1 MIRSWTIVVLAA
13 IAAALAI
20 APGAQA
26 AADEFFQAATLT
38 NANGVAGDYAGGS
51 VAVSADGSTIVVG
64 VPGASSNEGLAYVYT
79 RGANGWQSANQP
91 GILTA
96 SSGAAGDQFGHSV
109 AVSQDGSV
117 VAVGAFYAAGG
128 GTERGM
134 VYVFNRPAGGWAAQM
149 TLNQTTSASG
159 PADYDRLG
167 SSVAVS
173 PDGTYVAAGA
183 TGYSSSGPLTGQG
196 GVYVWSYGSGALTA
210 VGTEPLTA
218 SDAGNEDVLGW
229 SVAMPSDGLIY
240 AGAPYHPGNDGPG
253 AVYGFSSES
262 SAEVGYSPWAHVSK
276 TELSASGSSLFGFS
290 VAAGAGVVAAGAPD
304 TGSGQGAVY
313 LFEPAFG
320 CVTQLLHG
328 CFRSSSSTTPTAT
341 MTYPSGNGQLGYS
354 VALTGD
360 GSALLAGAPGEP
372 VPPNAPP
379 GRAYV
384 FQAASGGWA
393 DATAPNATLGPAD
406 ATANDSFGTSV
417 ALSSDGGALAVGG
430 PGGAGDDEMTPGE
443 ADVFEARTQT
453 APTCQPTAVGVGQQA
468 TCTATVTDYGIGEAA
483 PTGTVSFSTDSAG
496 TFGSAAGCALSEDS
510 AGTSSCQVTYT
521 PSAAGSGSH
530 TLTASYSGDDEHASG
545 IGQTVVS
552 INRVTTSTSVSCSP
566 APVAV
571 GQNTICTATV
581 TAADA
586 SAGPPAGTVTMSSNG
601 GGTFNPGGCTLSGGS
616 GPARSCTFSYTPS
629 QVGPGTHQLTA
640 AYAGDG
646 GHAASQGSD
655 PLGVGDAGT
664 GASLS
669 CTPLSVAVGHAARC
683 TVTVTDTSSG
693 MLVPTGTVTLTATGS
708 GAFSDR
714 GSCSLAQVTGGAAGC
729 TFTYTPVTAATSSP
743 RLSAHYAGDSD
754 HFGSSASA
762 LLEVPATGTP
772 AVRVSSATVAHGH
785 IRISLSCPKSEAYC
799 RVTVTMRV
807 GSGTLAAGSV
817 RIAGGRRATLGL
829 APKRA
834 TLQRLPAGRHS
845 VTVTLV
851 AVDQSQRRKRTQLFG
866 YCVTGVHFKLV
877 TVQVR

>member
-1 MIRSWTIVVLAA
+1 MIRSWAIGVLAA
-13 IAAALAI
+13 IAAALAV

-26 AADEFFQAATLT
+26 AVDSFFQAATLT

-51 VAVSADGSTIVVG
+51 VAVSADGSTMVVG

-91 GILTA
+91 AVLAA
-96 SSGAAGDQFGHSV
+96 SNGAGGDQFGHSV

-117 VAVGAFYAAGG
+117 VAVGALYATAGG
-128 GTERGM
+128 TQRGT
-134 VYVFNRPAGGWAAQM
+134 VYVFNRPAGGWAAQT

-159 PADYDRLG
+159 SADYDRLG
-167 SSVAVS
+167 ASVAVS

-183 TGYSSSGPLTGQG
+183 SGYSSSGPLTGQG
-196 GVYVWSYGSGALTA
+196 GVYVWNYGAGALTT

-218 SDAGNEDVLGW
+218 GDAGNEDVLGW

-262 SAEVGYSPWAHVSK
+262 SIEVGYSPWAHVSK

-290 VAAGAGVVAAGAPD
+290 VATGGGVVAAGAPD
-304 TGSGQGAVY
+304 TGSNQGAVY

-320 CVTQLLHG
+320 CATQLIHG
-328 CFRSSSSTTPTAT
+328 CFKSSSTTTPNAT
-341 MTYPSGNGQLGYS
+341 MTYPLGNGQLGYG

-384 FQAASGGWA
+384 FQAPSGGWA
-393 DATAPNATLGPAD
+393 DATAPNATLGPDD

-417 ALSSDGGALAVGG
+417 ALSSEGGALAVGG
-430 PGGAGDDEMTPGE
+430 PGGAGDDQMTPGE
-443 ADVFEARTQT
+443 ADVFEAETLT
-453 APTCQPTAVGVGQQA
+453 APTCQPTAVGVGQQT
-468 TCTATVTDYGIGEAA
+468 TCTATVTDDGIGEAA
-483 PTGTVSFSTDSAG
+483 PTGTVNFSTDSAG
-496 TFGSAAGCALSEDS
+496 SFGSAPSCALSEAS

-521 PSAAGSGSH
+521 PSAAGSGRH

-552 INRVTTSTSVSCSP
+552 INRVTTSTTVSCRP

-571 GQNTICTATV
+571 GQSTNCTATV
-581 TAADA
+581 TASDA
-586 SAGPPAGTVTMSSNG
+586 SAGTPVGTVTMSSNG

-616 GPARSCTFSYTPS
+616 GPTASCAFSYTPS

-640 AYAGDG
+640 SYAGDG

-655 PLGVGDAGT
+655 PLGVGEAGT
-664 GASLS
+664 GTSLS
-669 CTPLSVAVGHAARC
+669 CTPLSVGVGHTARC

-693 MLVPTGTVTLTATGS
+693 TLVPTGTVTLTTTGS
-708 GAFSDR
+708 GAFSD
-714 GSCSLAQVTGGAAGC
+714 GGNCTLAQATGGAAVC
-729 TFTYTPVTAATSSP
+729 TFTYTPATAATSSP
-743 RLSAHYAGDSD
+743 RLSAHYAGDTD

-762 LLEVPATGTP
+762 LLQVPATGTP
-772 AVRVSSATVAHGH
+772 AVGLSSATVTRGR
-785 IRISLSCPKSEAYC
+785 IRISLTCPKSEEYC
-799 RVTVTMRV
+799 RVTVTVTV
-807 GSGTLAAGSV
+807 GSGTLAAGSA
-817 RIAGGRRATLGL
+817 RIAGGRRATLAL

-834 TLQRLPAGRHS
+834 TLQRLRAGRYP
-845 VTVTLV
+845 VTVTV
-851 AVDQSQRRKRTQLFG
+851 AAMDQSRHTKRTRLSG
-866 YCVTGVHFKLV
+866 YCVTGAHFKLV
-877 TVQVR
+877 ALHVR